1 MTLLLN
7 KQDVA
12 SLLTMADAIRTV
24 EEAFRQLALGHVTM
38 PQRTAIRIAE
48 FNGVHLGMPA
58 WIGGDVNALALK
70 VVTVY
75 PNNPAQYQMPTIMGV
90 LLLSDPKTGAPLAV
104 MDAGYLTAVRT
115 GAASGVATKHLA
127 RANAHTAGIFGAGVQ
142 AETQLEAVAAVRTLK
157 RVRVYDTDAA
167 RARAYA
173 EKMAKRLNLEVTPV
187 DTARG
192 AIDDMDIVITATS
205 AQEPVF
211 DGAWLVPGQH
221 LNGVGSHNPTARE
234 LDTTTIVRSKVIADF
249 PSACLAEAGDLTL
262 PISEGAIDRSHIR
275 AGLGEVIAG
284 LKPGREHADEIT
296 LFKSVGLALQDAS
309 TAKLVYQRAVAAK
322 AGVEFAF

>member
-7 KQDVA
+7 KKDVA

-38 PQRTAIRIAE
+38 PQRTAIRVAE
-48 FNGVHLGMPA
+48 HNGVHLGMPA
-58 WIGGDVNALALK
+58 WIGGDIGALALK

-75 PNNPAQYQMPTIMGV
+75 PQNPAQYSLPTIMGV

-104 MDAGYLTAVRT
+104 MDASYLTAIRT
-115 GAASGVATKHLA
+115 GAASGVATRHLA
-127 RANAHTAGIFGAGVQ
+127 RENARTVGVFGAGVQ
-142 AETQLEAVAAVRTLK
+142 AETQLEAVASVRKLT
-157 RVRVYDTDAA
+157 RVQVYDPDTA

-173 EKMAKRLNLEVTPV
+173 ERMAVRLSLDVTPAE
-187 DTARG
+187 TARAAVEG
-192 AIDDMDIVITATS
+192 MDIIITASS
-205 AQEPVF
+205 AHEPVF

-221 LNGVGSHNPTARE
+221 INGVGSHTPDARE
-234 LDTTTIVRSKVIADF
+234 LDTKTIVRSTVIADL
-249 PSACLAEAGDLTL
+249 PSACLAEAGDVML
-262 PISEGAIDRSHIR
+262 PIQEGAIDHTHLR

-284 LKPGREHADEIT
+284 LKPGRVRDDEIT

-309 TAKLVYQRAVAAK
+309 TASVVYKRALDARV
-322 AGVEFAF
+322 GVEFAF